1 MTHNKNKNNLTYSVQ
16 GEEIFGEFTS
26 SFETDI
32 HLFEE
37 DIEVSIAYS
46 KMLKKIGILN
56 QSENLKIID
65 GLNEIK
71 SEILKGTFK
80 WDYSLED
87 IHMNI
92 ESSLYAKIG
101 NVAGKLHTGR
111 SRNDQIVTDSR
122 LYFKKKTKIIIQEL
136 LDLLK
141 VLVVIADN
149 NKQIIMPG
157 YTHLQKGQPVLLSHS
172 ILAYFSILYR
182 DYERFRRALLNIDF
196 MPLGS
201 GAFAGVNIPIDQ
213 NFLQNE
219 LGFSQKT
226 SNSIDAVSSRDFILD
241 LLYASSSLMINFSR
255 ICEEFIIWNTYEFNF
270 ISLPEKFTT
279 GSSIMPQKK
288 NPDFLEL
295 IRAKAGTNLG
305 TLLSLFTTL
314 KGLPFTYNRD
324 LQEDRKGAIQT
335 TKTVIES
342 IKIIKEFL
350 SEMKFN
356 SDQMF
361 QSAEN
366 SNILATDFADYL
378 ASKNIPFREAY
389 NLMKEISNTLKKTNR
404 NINDLS
410 LEDFQ
415 KISPIFTKDVMKIT
429 IKSSIEN
436 RNSFGGTSTKSIN
449 NQIKDS
455 KNLLN
460 KISNEIK

>member
-1 MTHNKNKNNLTYSVQ
+1 
-16 GEEIFGEFTS
+16 
-26 SFETDI
+26 
-32 HLFEE
+32 
-37 DIEVSIAYS
+37 
-46 KMLKKIGILN
+46 
-56 QSENLKIID
+56 
-65 GLNEIK
+65 
-71 SEILKGTFK
+71 
-80 WDYSLED
+80 
-87 IHMNI
+87 
-92 ESSLYAKIG
+92 
-101 NVAGKLHTGR
+101 
-111 SRNDQIVTDSR
+111 
-122 LYFKKKTKIIIQEL
+122 
-136 LDLLK
+136 
-141 VLVVIADN
+141 
-149 NKQIIMPG
+149 
-157 YTHLQKGQPVLLSHS
+157 
-172 ILAYFSILYR
+172 
-182 DYERFRRALLNIDF
+182 
-196 MPLGS
+196 
-201 GAFAGVNIPIDQ
+201 
-213 NFLQNE
+213 
-219 LGFSQKT
+219 
-226 SNSIDAVSSRDFILD
+226 
-241 LLYASSSLMINFSR
+241 
-255 ICEEFIIWNTYEFNF
+255 
-270 ISLPEKFTT
+270 
-279 GSSIMPQKK
+279 
-288 NPDFLEL
+288 L

-342 IKIIKEFL
+342 IKIIKEIL

-356 SDQMF
+356 SEQMF

-389 NLMKEISNTLKKTNR
+389 NLMKEISNTLKKTNK

>member
-1 MTHNKNKNNLTYSVQ
+1 MTHNKKKNNFTYSVQ

-32 HLFEE
+32 HLYEE

-56 QSENLKIID
+56 QSENLKIIN

-71 SEILKGTFK
+71 SEILNGTFK

-122 LYFKKKTKIIIQEL
+122 LYFKKKTKMIIQEL

-141 VLVVIADN
+141 VLVDIADK
-149 NKQIIMPG
+149 NKEIIMPG

-182 DYERFRRALLNIDF
+182 DYERFKKALVNIDF

-213 NFLQNE
+213 DFLQNE

-270 ISLPEKFTT
+270 ITLPEKFTT

-288 NPDFLEL
+288 NP
-295 IRAKAGTNLG
+295 
-305 TLLSLFTTL
+305 
-314 KGLPFTYNRD
+314 
-324 LQEDRKGAIQT
+324 
-335 TKTVIES
+335 
-342 IKIIKEFL
+342 
-350 SEMKFN
+350 
-356 SDQMF
+356 
-361 QSAEN
+361 
-366 SNILATDFADYL
+366 

-389 NLMKEISNTLKKTNR
+389 NLMKEISNTLKKTNK

>member
-1 MTHNKNKNNLTYSVQ
+1 MTHNKKKNNFTYSVQ
-16 GEEIFGEFTS
+16 GEEIFGNFTS

-32 HLFEE
+32 HLYEE

-46 KMLKKIGILN
+46 KMLKKIGVLN

-65 GLNEIK
+65 GLKEIK
-71 SEILKGTFK
+71 SEILEGTFK

-92 ESSLYAKIG
+92 ERSLYAKIG

-136 LDLLK
+136 FDLLE
-141 VLVVIADN
+141 VLVDIADK
-149 NKQIIMPG
+149 NKEIIMPG

-182 DYERFRRALLNIDF
+182 DYERFRKALINIDF

-213 NFLQNE
+213 DFLQNE

-270 ISLPEKFTT
+270 ITLPEKFTT

-324 LQEDRKGAIQT
+324 LQEDRQGAIQT

-342 IKIIKEFL
+342 IKIIKEIL

-356 SDQMF
+356 SENMF
-361 QSAEN
+361 
-366 SNILATDFADYL
+366 
-378 ASKNIPFREAY
+378 
-389 NLMKEISNTLKKTNR
+389 
-404 NINDLS
+404 
-410 LEDFQ
+410 
-415 KISPIFTKDVMKIT
+415 
-429 IKSSIEN
+429 
-436 RNSFGGTSTKSIN
+436 
-449 NQIKDS
+449 
-455 KNLLN
+455 
-460 KISNEIK
+460 